1 MGKRWPY
8 KSRNKAPKTT
18 ATTPRKPEVD
28 LRQLGHLPG
37 RAKLSIVALILA
49 NLVPLVGVLYFDWDH
64 RLVIALFWIENLIIG
79 AFNIFK
85 MIGAMVA
92 GKKIDLFTPVFFLF
106 HYGMFCTVH
115 GAILWEL
122 LELGE
127 VPKVEQLF
135 GFDTSG
141 FMGLVAD
148 GVGVFNGF
156 VDLYSPV
163 IWLGIFS
170 IVLSKTVSFVENF
183 ILKGEILSTTPRDL
197 MGKPYGKIIAMHIG
211 VILGAFAIQKFGSSV
226 WILVVII
233 GFKMLVDILTH
244 LNDHK
249 VGELEAE

>member
-8 KSRNKAPKTT
+8 KSPSKVAG
-18 ATTPRKPEVD
+18 TPAKQSSD
-28 LRQLGHLPG
+28 LRQLSDLSG
-37 RAKLSIVALILA
+37 RAKLSIAALILS
-49 NLVPLVGVLYFDWDH
+49 NLVPLIGVLYFDWDH

-79 AFNIFK
+79 AFNILK
-85 MIGAMVA
+85 MTGAMVV
-92 GKKIDLFTPVFFLF
+92 GKKVDLFTPVFFLF
-106 HYGMFCTVH
+106 HYGLFCTVH

-141 FMGLVAD
+141 FIGLVAD
-148 GVGVFNGF
+148 GVGVFYGF

-163 IWLGIFS
+163 IWLGIVS
-170 IVLSKTVSFVENF
+170 IVLSKTVSFMENF
-183 ILKGEILSTTPRDL
+183 ILKGEILSTTPKDL
-197 MGKPYGKIIAMHIG
+197 MGKPYGKIVAMHIG

-249 VGELEAE
+249 AGELETIQS